1 MRRRLAAA
9 GDLVY
14 LSERKLLN
22 LATEFGVRT
31 GSIDRDVAL
40 EGKAG
45 LDAGIPPLGRVS
57 ATGSVRA
64 EYNDPAGRQKALA
77 RQLEAVVRK
86 LGGDRLANLES
97 GEGGIREGKWFR
109 FHRQLRFGVGH
120 ADAIPEFKALIVVD
134 EEQVPVGLSIPGLL
148 MNGSV
153 AHVLDPYATEE
164 MRNAPGSR
172 SGSSSDHLFIWLEEA
187 RRALEAD
194 PDADLGTLPCEYL
207 DEELPPRDA
216 EIAMETYRVFSEQR
230 WMDPPLF
237 PRLLNAGPCEGVA
250 QATFVA
256 VDDTR
261 TLVIA
266 SPLFVRVRAFP
277 ETKARWWRRSD
288 A

>member
-1 MRRRLAAA
+1 MKKRLAAA

-31 GSIDRDVAL
+31 GSIDRDIAL
-40 EGKAG
+40 EGHAG
-45 LDAGIPPLGRVS
+45 LDAGIPPLGGAS
-57 ATGSVRA
+57 AQGSVRA
-64 EYNDPAGRQKALA
+64 EYVDPASRQKALA

-86 LGGDRLANLES
+86 LGGDRLPNLEN
-97 GEGGIREGKWFR
+97 GEDGIREGRWFR

-153 AHVLDPYATEE
+153 AHVLDPYATGE

-194 PDADLGTLPCEYL
+194 PEADLGTLHCEYL
-207 DEELPPRDA
+207 DEELPPRDTY
-216 EIAMETYRVFSEQR
+216 IAMETYRVFSEQR
-230 WMDPPLF
+230 WTDPPLF
-237 PRLLNAGPCEGVA
+237 PRLLNGGPCEGVA

-256 VDDTR
+256 VDEYAHDGYGQSALR
-261 TLVIA
+261 
-266 SPLFVRVRAFP
+266 SRA
-277 ETKARWWRRSD
+277 RLS
-288 A
+288 

>member
-1 MRRRLAAA
+1 MKKRLAAA

-31 GSIDRDVAL
+31 GSIGRDVAL
-40 EGKAG
+40 EGQAG
-45 LDAGIPPLGRVS
+45 LDAGIQPLGSVS
-57 ATGSVRA
+57 AQGSVRA
-64 EYNDPAGRQKALA
+64 EYVDPASRQKALA

-86 LGGDRLANLES
+86 LGGDRLPNLEN
-97 GEGGIREGKWFR
+97 GEGGIREGRWFR

-164 MRNAPGSR
+164 MRNALGSR

-194 PDADLGTLPCEYL
+194 PKADLGTLPCEHL
-207 DEELPPRDA
+207 DEDLPPRDTYV
-216 EIAMETYRVFSEQR
+216 AMETYRVFSEQR

-237 PRLLNAGPCEGVA
+237 PRLLNGGPCEGVA

-261 TLVIA
+261 TLVMA

-277 ETKARWWRRSD
+277 EPKARWWHRPST
-288 A
+288 